1 MIKMIPI
8 LALVT
13 TFSGVVAKPAM
24 AQVASFQL
32 TNPAIDAIP
41 GEQAAAWVA
50 DENLGV
56 LYCELVTHAAA
67 KRVECYDGNGKI
79 SPSKEMPGRP

>member
-1 MIKMIPI
+1 MIRSI
-8 LALVT
+8 LVLVISIGIGALWWGSV
-13 TFSGVVAKPAM
+13 S

-32 TNPAIDAIP
+32 TNPAIDAVE
-41 GEQAAAWVA
+41 GKRNAAWVA

-56 LYCELVTHAAA
+56 LYCELLTQADS

-79 SPSKEMPGRP
+79 SPSKEIPSRP